1 MAKSAKERKADQRER
16 EAERLAALGH
26 TVFRFAMLRS
36 TSEALERLC
45 SVGGFE
51 QPAEVITFLIHHADE
66 MAKRDMSR
74 FREMVAV
81 PRST

>member
-1 MAKSAKERKADQRER
+1 MPKSAKERKAEQRER

-26 TVFRFAMLRS
+26 QVMQLEIYQGT
-36 TSEALERLC
+36 ALALDRLC
-45 SVGGFE
+45 AAGGFE

-66 MAKRDMSR
+66 IAKRDMSR

>member
-1 MAKSAKERKADQRER
+1 MPKSAKERKAEQRER

-26 TVFRFAMLRS
+26 QVMQ
-36 TSEALERLC
+36 LEIYQGTA
-45 SVGGFE
+45 GGFE

-66 MAKRDMSR
+66 IAKRDMSR